1 MGEARKKVK
10 EHTVRLKEEHRQWR
24 EVVGERKEQ
33 QKRAESNSRR
43 AAKGELVV
51 KEDRRWEACSTEIYE
66 GIYTKGSH
74 LSCHPLILCPIRHK
88 NYLN

>member
-51 KEDRRWEACSTEIYE
+51 KEDRR
-66 GIYTKGSH
+66 
-74 LSCHPLILCPIRHK
+74 
-88 NYLN
+88 